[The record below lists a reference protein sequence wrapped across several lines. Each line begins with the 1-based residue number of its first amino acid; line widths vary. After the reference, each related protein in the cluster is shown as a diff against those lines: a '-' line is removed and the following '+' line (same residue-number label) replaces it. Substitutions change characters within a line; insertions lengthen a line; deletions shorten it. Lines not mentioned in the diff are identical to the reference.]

1 MACVD
6 PCILDTLPFSG
17 LDEQEMRRRALA
29 SRDDTDLFEHELSFV
44 RRRCPAIKPELP
56 SLILLPDGPATVES
70 YDALMEALG
79 DRFNVAVIELP
90 GFGFSYARAAQALE
104 FEDTCTILTLA
115 IADLKLPRAVLV
127 GACIQGLVAA
137 RIGELAPELFAGLI
151 VAQTADFEGEMRWA
165 SESIDMH
172 GNLAEPFQG
181 QINFRLARERATVDW
196 WSAYVAGPKLPLED
210 FQTQARK
217 VLKCGCSY
225 ALASQI
231 QKWQAMDVV
240 PEPKPGLPSAVIWG
254 TSDKSHAGTD
264 KRSILRYLP
273 DADYVER
280 DDLGHFPDLESP
292 QLIAE
297 IAHAL
302 LARSR

>member
-1 MACVD
+1 
-6 PCILDTLPFSG
+6 
-17 LDEQEMRRRALA
+17 
-29 SRDDTDLFEHELSFV
+29 
-44 RRRCPAIKPELP
+44 
-56 SLILLPDGPATVES
+56 
-70 YDALMEALG
+70 
-79 DRFNVAVIELP
+79 
-90 GFGFSYARAAQALE
+90 
-104 FEDTCTILTLA
+104 TCRILTLA

-137 RIGELAPELFAGLI
+137 RIGELAPELFPGLI

-172 GNLAEPFQG
+172 GNLAKPFEG

-210 FQTQARK
+210 FQDKARK

-231 QKWQAMDVV
+231 QKWQAMEPT
-240 PEPKPGLPSAVIWG
+240 PELRPGIPSAVVWG
-254 TSDKSHAGTD
+254 TSDKSHAATD

-273 DADYVER
+273 DAHYVER

-292 QLIAE
+292 LLIAE
-297 IAHAL
+297 IADAL
-302 LARSR
+302 LRRSS